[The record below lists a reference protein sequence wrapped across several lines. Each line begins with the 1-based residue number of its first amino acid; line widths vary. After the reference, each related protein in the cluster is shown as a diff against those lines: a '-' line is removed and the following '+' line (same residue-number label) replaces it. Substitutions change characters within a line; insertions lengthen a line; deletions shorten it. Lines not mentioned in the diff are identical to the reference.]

1 MEVQEL
7 SKSQKILNRLKHLET
22 IREPTIAACKDITQY
37 VAPGRGKYLS
47 LGEPADQQK
56 KSKYTKIIK
65 NTAGRALKVLQAG
78 MQTGLTNPARPWIR
92 FGLQDKDLAEF
103 GPVRTWLDTSCK
115 IILRMLDKS
124 NFYACTHSV
133 YGELGAFATGCLY
146 IEEDPISTIRCRIP
160 TMGEYVIALDASGRV
175 NLVGRRFYMTARQ
188 MYEKWKE
195 KCCQDVK
202 NVLMSTSGHDKKF
215 QVVHWVQPNNDRDIS
230 KADNGN
236 MPFSSTYLEYNNHND
251 KDALLEQG
259 GYEEF
264 PFMVPRWDVLGS
276 DEWGNGPGMEIL
288 ADTKMMQE
296 IEKSS
301 IKAMHKTLDP
311 PMFAPAGLKNK
322 FRMQPGSVNFYDVN
336 TDKEIGP
343 LYQISF
349 DIASAEAKVQ
359 EIVRD
364 IKEGFFN
371 DLFLMIAQSEGTQP
385 FTATEILE
393 RREEKMTVLG
403 PVVDRSITE
412 LLRPA
417 IDRVW
422 NIAVRAGRIPPPPPE
437 IAGQEFEVEFISL
450 LAQAQ
455 KLQGTQPIQAAV
467 NFALS
472 LSEIKPDIVDKVDL
486 DQAVDEYAA
495 AVGSPAKIIRS
506 DADVAELRQ
515 ARAEEQKKRAEM
527 EELAAGLEMGKTA
540 SEIDTGG
547 ENALTGIAKA
557 MGG

>member
-1 MEVQEL
+1 MAEIEL
-7 SKSQKILNRLKHLET
+7 TKAQKILNRLKHLEE
-22 IREPTIAACKDITQY
+22 IRQPTIDACKDITQY

-47 LGEPADQQK
+47 MGETAEQKK

-65 NTAGRALKVLQAG
+65 NTAGRALRILQAG

-92 FGLQDKDLAEF
+92 FGLQDKDLAEY
-103 GPVRTWLDTSCK
+103 GPVRVWLDTSCK
-115 IILRMLDKS
+115 IILRILDMS
-124 NFYACTHSV
+124 NFYACTHSI
-133 YGELGAFATGCLY
+133 YGELGAFATACLY
-146 IEEDPISTIRCRIP
+146 IEEDPISTIRGRIV

-175 NLVGRRFYMTARQ
+175 NLVGRHFYMTARQ
-188 MYEKWKE
+188 MKEKWDNKVS
-195 KCCQDVK
+195 QDVK

-215 QVVHWVQPNNDRDIS
+215 QVVHWVQPNKDRDIT

-236 MPFSSTYLEYNNHND
+236 MPWSSTYFQYDKTNN
-251 KDALLEQG
+251 DAILEQG

-264 PFMVPRWDVLGS
+264 PFMVPRWDVLAS

-296 IEKSS
+296 IEKAS

-343 LYQISF
+343 LYQINF
-349 DIASAEAKVQ
+349 DIASAEAKTQ

-403 PVVDRSITE
+403 PVVDRSINE

-422 NIAVRAGRIPPPPPE
+422 NIAVRTGRIPPPPPE
-437 IAGQEFEVEFISL
+437 IAGEEFEVEFISL

-455 KLQGTQPIQAAV
+455 KLQGVHPIQATI
-467 NFALS
+467 NYALS

-486 DQAVDEYAA
+486 DQSVDEYAA
-495 AVGSPAKIIRS
+495 GVGAPAKIIRS
-506 DADVAELRQ
+506 DADVAELRK
-515 ARAEEQKKRAEM
+515 ARAEEQRKMQEMAE
-527 EELAAGLEMGKTA
+527 LQAGLEMGKTA

-547 ENALTGIAKA
+547 DNALTGIAKA
-557 MGG
+557 IGG